1 MGFSENFV
9 WGAATIS
16 YQIEVMGRGSGKGMN
31 YLKKM

>member
-1 MGFSENFV
+1 MEFSENFV
-9 WGAATIS
+9 WGAATSS